1 MAGHAGRYATGPHSG
16 ESAPLSTGI
25 SATSRAWGGGVWEA
39 RVIFGPGYRIY
50 FGKDGAQLVLLLLGG
65 DKSNQTAD
73 VARAQESWKAY
84 QEGKPR
90 GKTK

>member
-1 MAGHAGRYATGPHSG
+1 MS
-16 ESAPLSTGI
+16 
-25 SATSRAWGGGVWEA
+25 
-39 RVIFGPGYRIY
+39 GPGYRIY

-65 DKSNQTAD
+65 DKSTQTAD

>member
-1 MAGHAGRYATGPHSG
+1 M
-16 ESAPLSTGI
+16 
-25 SATSRAWGGGVWEA
+25 
-39 RVIFGPGYRIY
+39 FGPGYRIY

-65 DKSNQTAD
+65 DKSTQMAD
-73 VARAQESWKAY
+73 VARAQACWKVY